1 MRRTVI
7 DNLRIVLARARFLK
21 SYVASRLNAKHL
33 DHLPEYVAS
42 RLVAAFVDNHPPDI
56 DVRMEILPFWR
67 PFHGIRFDAPVIV
80 VVTLNAAPA
89 FGMALDI
96 KGRNI
101 RIIELHGVKG
111 FCTRGRYHVLRL
123 WPVLLVQACQH
134 LAVESGYRHVLM
146 VRPHRYPSWHKRRT
160 SPTPQHTTR
169 RHGSSHRLCHRRE
182 VVVMGDQKTSALCN
196 ALSRACVWRVTIQ

>member
-21 SYVASRLNAKHL
+21 SYVVSRLNAKHL

-42 RLVAAFVDNHPPDI
+42 RLVAAFVDDHPPDI
-56 DVRMEILPFWR
+56 DVRMEMLPFWR
-67 PFHGIRFDAPVIV
+67 LFHGIRFDAPVIV
-80 VVTLNAAPA
+80 VVTLDAAPA

-96 KGRNI
+96 TGRNI

-123 WPVLLVQACQH
+123 WPILLVQACQH

-146 VRPHRYPSWHKRRT
+146 VRPHRYPGWHKRPELRRRLNIRLDGT
-160 SPTPQHTTR
+160 ALATGFAIGAKWSTWKTKQHLHCATR
-169 RHGSSHRLCHRRE
+169 
-182 VVVMGDQKTSALCN
+182 
-196 ALSRACVWRVTIQ
+196 